1 MTEARVW
8 LPPSGQ
14 GAGLDD
20 YRGKRNLSRSGEPAG
35 GRRFVVQE
43 HQARSLHYDFRLE
56 AGGTLKSWAMPKG
69 PAADPGEKR
78 LAMPTED
85 QPLEYEDFEGVIPEG
100 EYGAGEV
107 ISQAAGGKAA
117 RHAHVQAG
125 QPWLRPMVSGT
136 TTSSNATDSTAT
148 PGRSTSAAACRR
160 SRGSTRRATAITA
173 AQMGTLT
180 KNTGRQLAP
189 AMSALI
195 SAPIFLIE
203 APVHVVGAG
212 PRSGPPVRFGPRT
225 SHDGW

>member
-1 MTEARVW
+1 
-8 LPPSGQ
+8 
-14 GAGLDD
+14 
-20 YRGKRNLSRSGEPAG
+20 
-35 GRRFVVQE
+35 
-43 HQARSLHYDFRLE
+43 
-56 AGGTLKSWAMPKG
+56 
-69 PAADPGEKR
+69 
-78 LAMPTED
+78 
-85 QPLEYEDFEGVIPEG
+85 
-100 EYGAGEV
+100 
-107 ISQAAGGKAA
+107 
-117 RHAHVQAG
+117 
-125 QPWLRPMVSGT
+125 MVSGT